1 VPSGPLKGR
10 PVRLSIEQQEI
21 VRRIYDAPGA
31 PPIVPVT
38 DDREL
43 AAYLALV
50 HLVSPEALNEVPIV
64 PVLSV
69 DPWTVWNA
77 ANSPTLRPVL
87 KREADAV
94 VCPELGT
101 RFPRAA

>member
-1 VPSGPLKGR
+1 M
-10 PVRLSIEQQEI
+10 EQEEI
-21 VRRIYDAPGA
+21 MRRIYDAPGA
-31 PPIVPVT
+31 PLSVPVT

-50 HLVSPEALNEVPIV
+50 HIASPEALNETPIM
-64 PVLSV
+64 PVLNV

-77 ANSPTLRPVL
+77 ADSPTLRPVL

-94 VCPELGT
+94 ICPELGT